1 MFYLEGQTID
11 YINSIAISDLIPMY
25 NPSMKKF
32 YHYNGSL
39 TTPPCYEV
47 VNWYVFEDPIYISQD
62 QVRTI
67 LAPPPACLVVF
78 RFITAK
84 CAI

>member
-1 MFYLEGQTID
+1 MFYLEDQTTD
-11 YINSIAISDLIPMY
+11 YIDAIAISDLIPMY

-67 LAPPPACLVVF
+67 LAPPPLV
-78 RFITAK
+78 
-84 CAI
+84 